1 MTLQSIRL
9 KYHVHNLGTAIS
21 LNLFHFQNNR
31 LNKFQVKI
39 KPVKLQVAIKE
50 SIKCI
55 SMHLILSLIVFCS
68 RHKNRLILEFSM
80 TLINSYINR

>member
-39 KPVKLQVAIKE
+39 KPVKLQVAIK
-50 SIKCI
+50 
-55 SMHLILSLIVFCS
+55 
-68 RHKNRLILEFSM
+68 
-80 TLINSYINR
+80 